1 MPFMKTLSA
10 ALMAATLLT
19 GAAQAEPEQKD
30 VTIAVGGKVALYY
43 LPLNIADLK
52 GYFKDEG
59 LNVQIVDFKGGS
71 KSVQAV
77 VGGSADV
84 LSSSFEHVVNLQAL
98 GQSFVAVLLQGRYPG
113 FALSVTP
120 QIAENWK
127 SAADLKGK
135 NVGVTSPGSS
145 TNAMVNLLL
154 KKAGLSPD
162 DVAIIG
168 IGAGAGVL
176 AAVQQGQVDAV
187 VQADP
192 ATTLLV
198 DNGLAKVVV
207 DTRTAEGSEEVYGGP
222 MPAASISV
230 PTKFAEENPET
241 VQAIVNAM
249 EHSLQF
255 LQTASTEEI
264 LDTLPEDMMVG
275 GDRDT
280 YLKMIEAVRPSYSPD
295 GKFNQ
300 DALDTVLEVMKS
312 ENEAVQKADIDMDKA
327 YTNDFVEKAAAAK

>member
-1 MPFMKTLSA
+1 MPFMKSLSA

-19 GAAQAEPEQKD
+19 SAAQAEPEQKD

-52 GYFKDEG
+52 GYFADEG
-59 LNVQIVDFKGGS
+59 LNVQIVDFQGGS

-98 GQSFVAVLLQGRYPG
+98 GRDFVGIVLQGRYPG

-120 QIAENWK
+120 ELGETWT

-135 NVGVTSPGSS
+135 KVGVTAPGSS

-154 KKAGLSPD
+154 KKAGLTPD

-198 DNGLAKVVV
+198 DEGLAKVVV
-207 DTRTAEGSEEVYGGP
+207 DTRTAEGSQEVYGGP
-222 MPAASISV
+222 MPAASLSV
-230 PTKFAEENPET
+230 PQDFAEENPET
-241 VQAIVNAM
+241 VQALVNAM
-249 EHSLQF
+249 ENSLQF
-255 LQTASTEEI
+255 LQTATAEEI
-264 LDTLPEDMMVG
+264 LEVLPSEMMVG
-275 GDRDT
+275 GDRDA

-295 GKFNQ
+295 GRFTDEAMN
-300 DALDTVLEVMKS
+300 TVLAVMKE
-312 ENEAVQKADIDMDKA
+312 ENEAVGNAEIDMDA
-327 YTNDFVEKAAAAK
+327 TYTNEFIDKAIAGE